1 MLTERL
7 REVVEMLGQLPDEE
21 QDSLGAAIRAELEED
36 GRWTAAMD
44 DSHDFVLDHLLSEA
58 KRLRTRGGE
67 Q

>member
-44 DSHDFVLDHLLSEA
+44 DSHDLVLDHLLSEA

-67 Q
+67 R